1 MNRRT
6 CVLAVLLAGATAA
19 ALHADWIVTHK
30 GEKFEIRGAYQ
41 VKGKLVVFTLPD
53 GTLSSMRASAVDF
66 DASQQATDQA
76 SKDAAAPPAT
86 DEGKAKRKSVIV
98 LTDKDF
104 QKTPAVADTP
114 PAAAGKDAK
123 DVKDVADTGKPVNR
137 DAVEIVGWD
146 RVPAA
151 ESKADG
157 AEITGV
163 LRNTSQNIL
172 TEVTVVA
179 SLYDDTGNIIAKIP
193 ATVDN
198 QALPPNETSKFHL
211 VAKGV
216 FSFTTLKFDT
226 QWKGVKSKAAP
237 AAGAATSGAGTPA
250 AATPPPTPPPTR

>member
-6 CVLAVLLAGATAA
+6 CVLAVLLAGTTTA

-30 GEKFEIRGAYQ
+30 GEKFEIQGAYQ

-53 GTLSSMRASAVDF
+53 GKLSSMRASAIDF
-66 DASQQATDQA
+66 DASQQATDRA
-76 SKDAAAPPAT
+76 AKDAAAPPAT
-86 DEGKAKRKSVIV
+86 DEVKSKRKSVIV

-114 PAAAGKDAK
+114 PAAPGKDAK
-123 DVKDVADTGKPVNR
+123 DAAEPGKPINR

-216 FSFTTLKFDT
+216 FAFTTLKFDT

-237 AAGAATSGAGTPA
+237 AGGAPTSGTGTPA
-250 AATPPPTPPPTR
+250 AATPPPTPPTR